1 MAREHARLWL
11 DINSDDD
18 FAALSFDA
26 QAFYTRIVL
35 TEATLNYCG
44 VADWR
49 PRRLTVRARDL
60 TLARIT
66 AAAAELEAG
75 NYLLFDLD
83 TEEVLARSFI
93 RRDELLRNP
102 KMAAT
107 VLKAYAAV
115 ASPVLRAAI
124 VTEVKRVHAEHPEYS
139 SWSHKDTAD
148 GLARL
153 MSRPALAEG
162 EYTPQITN
170 PDPVPITNGQAVRI
184 TNPDPVTNTN
194 PDPVENSD
202 PHPGP
207 DHQSQSVRNP
217 STSTLHPS
225 PAPIGGYVTGER
237 HQAAEPDSNGP
248 RPPDRCPKHTRCADP
263 PSCGPCGDARRSAEA
278 WDRAQLQAAK
288 AHQQAFLDEIAACP
302 DCDEHGWVVV
312 ADEGNPEVVRC
323 RRHDWNRREA
333 AHA

>member
-26 QAFYTRIVL
+26 QAFYTRIIL
-35 TEATLNYCG
+35 TDPTMNYCG

-60 TLARIT
+60 TLQRIMT
-66 AAAAELEAG
+66 AAAELEAG
-75 NYLLFDLD
+75 NYLLFDAN
-83 TEEVLARSFI
+83 TEEVLVRSFI

-107 VLKAYAAV
+107 VIKAYAAV

-124 VTEVKRVHAEHPEYS
+124 VTEVKRVHQEHPEYS
-139 SWSHKDTAD
+139 SWTHKDTAD
-148 GLARL
+148 GLTRL
-153 MSRPALAEG
+153 LSRPALTEG
-162 EYTPQITN
+162 DYTPQITN
-170 PDPVPITNGQAVRI
+170 PEPAPITNGQAVRI
-184 TNPDPVTNTN
+184 TNPDPVPNTN
-194 PDPVENSD
+194 PEPVENSD
-202 PHPGP
+202 PHPGA

-225 PAPIGGYVTGER
+225 PAPLEGYVTGER
-237 HQAAEPDSNGP
+237 HQGAAPDPNAP
-248 RPPDRCPKHTRCADP
+248 RPPDRCPKHTSSTDP
-263 PSCGPCGDARRSAEA
+263 PKCGACADARRTAEA
-278 WDRAQLQAAK
+278 FDAAQLQAARTR
-288 AHQQAFLDEIAACP
+288 QQAFLAEIDTCP
-302 DCDEHGWVVV
+302 DCDEHGWVL
-312 ADEGNPEVVRC
+312 ATDEDDPEVLRC
-323 RRHDWNRREA
+323 PHHDWTRREA

>member
-26 QAFYTRIVL
+26 QSFYTRIVL

-60 TLARIT
+60 TLARIL

-170 PDPVPITNGQAVRI
+170 PEPVQITNGQAVRN
-184 TNPDPVTNTN
+184 TYPDPVTNTN

-225 PAPIGGYVTGER
+225 PAPLGGYVTGER
-237 HQAAEPDSNGP
+237 HQGATHDSNGP
-248 RPPDRCPKHTRCADP
+248 RPPDRCPKHTRSADP
-263 PSCGPCGDARRSAEA
+263 PPCGACGDARRSAEA
-278 WDRAQLQAAK
+278 WDTATRTAAAERNQRAAQAR
-288 AHQQAFLDEIAACP
+288 AACP
-302 DCDEHGWVVV
+302 RCDEHGWRIDHDGQPIEP
-312 ADEGNPEVVRC
+312 AQRCDHTPQPEEVPC
-323 RRHDWNRREA
+323 I
-333 AHA
+333 